1 MSKHSLMGKLTVVHH
16 SSVQSPECSE
26 TPAWNNLNLFFGG
39 AEGADLNSHFLSA
52 SLAVGLSSQSLSWF
66 FATSGVLL
74 LSVFRRPRSEK
85 DDRGFKFI
93 QLHVRLTGRATR
105 TLSVMVQ

>member
-1 MSKHSLMGKLTVVHH
+1 MSKHSLMGKLTVVYH

-39 AEGADLNSHFLSA
+39 ADGADLNSHFLSA
-52 SLAVGLSSQSLSWF
+52 GLAVGLSSQSLRWI

-74 LSVFRRPRSEK
+74 VSVFRCP
-85 DDRGFKFI
+85 G
-93 QLHVRLTGRATR
+93 
-105 TLSVMVQ
+105 